1 MLDALAE
8 TPKRVGDDDGHVVRL
23 RHRERFSFTKSRI
36 YGMMVFSLAERTPMT
51 PSSPRRSASALSP
64 AARALRLQRIYARMQ
79 DGAAYAEIAA
89 EEGVSRE
96 RLRQIIRA
104 ATTRGRHDDRPDHS
118 RMQIARLTPALRLAA
133 AGVAEGDAKAIPL
146 MLQIMDR
153 LDRYSDPD
161 EYFSSPPPQAF
172 MTWRP
177 QKSSKGG
184 NGTAGRD
191 RGALGTAPVEP
202 PVPER
207 EFDGNVE
214 ASPNDGP
221 EGAPCPLRGGQA
233 LENVQND
240 NG

>member
-1 MLDALAE
+1 
-8 TPKRVGDDDGHVVRL
+8 
-23 RHRERFSFTKSRI
+23 
-36 YGMMVFSLAERTPMT
+36 MT
-51 PSSPRRSASALSP
+51 RSSPRRSASALSP

-96 RLRQIIRA
+96 RLRQIVRA
-104 ATTRGRHDDRPDHS
+104 ATTRGRQDERPDHS

-153 LDRYSDPD
+153 IDRYSDPD

-172 MTWRP
+172 MTWRTR
-177 QKSSKGG
+177 KSPKGG
-184 NGTAGRD
+184 NGTPGRG
-191 RGALGTAPVEP
+191 RAALGKSPLEP
-202 PVPER
+202 PVQER
-207 EFDGNVE
+207 EFDGDVE
-214 ASPNDGP
+214 ANSNDGA
-221 EGAPCPLRGGQA
+221 EGAPRPLPSGQA

>member
-1 MLDALAE
+1 
-8 TPKRVGDDDGHVVRL
+8 
-23 RHRERFSFTKSRI
+23 
-36 YGMMVFSLAERTPMT
+36 
-51 PSSPRRSASALSP
+51 
-64 AARALRLQRIYARMQ
+64 MQ

-96 RLRQIIRA
+96 RLRGIIRA
-104 ATTRGRHDDRPDHS
+104 ATTRGRQDDQPDHS

-133 AGVAEGDAKAIPL
+133 AGVAEGDTEAIPL

-161 EYFSSPPPQAF
+161 EYFSSPPPQTF

-184 NGTAGRD
+184 NGTPGRG
-191 RGALGTAPVEP
+191 RGALGKSPVEP

-221 EGAPCPLRGGQA
+221 EDAPCRLRSGQA

>member
-1 MLDALAE
+1 
-8 TPKRVGDDDGHVVRL
+8 
-23 RHRERFSFTKSRI
+23 
-36 YGMMVFSLAERTPMT
+36 
-51 PSSPRRSASALSP
+51 
-64 AARALRLQRIYARMQ
+64 LRLQRIYARMQ

-104 ATTRGRHDDRPDHS
+104 ATTRGRQDDRPDHS

-161 EYFSSPPPQAF
+161 EYFSSPPPWTF
-172 MTWRP
+172 TTWRP
-177 QKSSKGG
+177 RKSSKGG
-184 NGTAGRD
+184 NGTRTTPGRG
-191 RGALGTAPVEP
+191 RAALGKLSVEP
-202 PVPER
+202 SVHER

-214 ASPNDGP
+214 ASPNG
-221 EGAPCPLRGGQA
+221 GAQGARCPSPSGQA
-233 LENVQND
+233 IENVQND

>member
-1 MLDALAE
+1 LTGARGGISRASDTLYDSSLRKSE
-8 TPKRVGDDDGHVVRL
+8 SVVWV
-23 RHRERFSFTKSRI
+23 SF
-36 YGMMVFSLAERTPMT
+36 P
-51 PSSPRRSASALSP
+51 SASALSP

-79 DGAAYAEIAA
+79 DGAAYGEIAA

-104 ATTRGRHDDRPDHS
+104 ATTRGRPDDRPDHS

-153 LDRYSDPD
+153 IDRYSDPD
-161 EYFSSPPPQAF
+161 EYFSSPPPWTF
-172 MTWRP
+172 TTWRP
-177 QKSSKGG
+177 RKSSKGG
-184 NGTAGRD
+184 NGAAPVRGRAA
-191 RGALGTAPVEP
+191 RGKLPVEP
-202 PVPER
+202 PVREG
-207 EFDGNVE
+207 EFDQNVE
-214 ASPNDGP
+214 ASLRANPNGDGA
-221 EGAPCPLRGGQA
+221 EGAPCPLPSGQA

>member
-1 MLDALAE
+1 
-8 TPKRVGDDDGHVVRL
+8 
-23 RHRERFSFTKSRI
+23 
-36 YGMMVFSLAERTPMT
+36 MT
-51 PSSPRRSASALSP
+51 PSSPRRSASVLSP

-96 RLRQIIRA
+96 RLRQIVRA
-104 ATTRGRHDDRPDHS
+104 ATTRGRQDERPDHS

-153 LDRYSDPD
+153 IDRYSDPD

-177 QKSSKGG
+177 ENPQKEEMGRLGAAAPPSASRPSSRRSKNG
-184 NGTAGRD
+184 NSTGMSRQARTTARRAPLAHCRAAKPLKTFKTTMGSSCLELAWIWVWRHVCLGLAP
-191 RGALGTAPVEP
+191 RPLGVGAVPVW
-202 PVPER
+202 
-207 EFDGNVE
+207 D
-214 ASPNDGP
+214 
-221 EGAPCPLRGGQA
+221 
-233 LENVQND
+233 
-240 NG
+240 

>member
-1 MLDALAE
+1 
-8 TPKRVGDDDGHVVRL
+8 
-23 RHRERFSFTKSRI
+23 
-36 YGMMVFSLAERTPMT
+36 MT

-104 ATTRGRHDDRPDHS
+104 AMTRGRQDDRPDHG
-118 RMQIARLTPALRLAA
+118 RMQIARLTPALRLAV

-161 EYFSSPPPQAF
+161 EYFNSPPPWTF
-172 MTWRP
+172 MTWRAR
-177 QKSSKGG
+177 KSSKK
-184 NGTAGRD
+184 GTTPGRG
-191 RGALGTAPVEP
+191 RGALFRATRSLAGRGWRGAIERAPPSPARIRAFCCHSRRRGCSWRRKCRSSSPRPAGTCSA
-202 PVPER
+202 R
-207 EFDGNVE
+207 R
-214 ASPNDGP
+214 
-221 EGAPCPLRGGQA
+221 RG
-233 LENVQND
+233 
-240 NG
+240 

>member
-1 MLDALAE
+1 
-8 TPKRVGDDDGHVVRL
+8 
-23 RHRERFSFTKSRI
+23 
-36 YGMMVFSLAERTPMT
+36 MT
-51 PSSPRRSASALSP
+51 PSSHRRSASALSP

-104 ATTRGRHDDRPDHS
+104 ATTRGRPDDRPDHS

-161 EYFSSPPPQAF
+161 EYFTSPPAWTFTTRRARKP
-172 MTWRP
+172 
-177 QKSSKGG
+177 SKGQ
-184 NGTAGRD
+184 NGTPGRGH
-191 RGALGTAPVEP
+191 GALGEP
-202 PVPER
+202 PARER

-214 ASPNDGP
+214 ASLNGGP
-221 EGAPCPLRGGQA
+221 EDAPCPFPGGQV
-233 LENVQND
+233 LENVQNG